1 MCGATVDTIPR
12 GRRPAPGDD
21 DGAALVTVV
30 LLTSGFLA
38 LSMLIAHLAMQGIL
52 GASVD
57 RKRLVSIA
65 AAEAGLDTAF
75 SLIKAGTGNR
85 CTVTGELPGTGSVV
99 GTYSVAVTYY
109 DSSNATVSCD
119 PTNGP
124 AAGAVAATLQATGS
138 TVNAAYSGADLALGN
153 RKLTA
158 RLAIVEST
166 SSGAAPTAL
175 FSEASL
181 TVNGGTLIYDTD
193 GNSATSL
200 ATVYTNG
207 DFLCDNGGTEVQ
219 GAAQAPKGLATM
231 NGGCILGGDLTASG
245 LVYMNNSG
253 TSVGGSA
260 YSTADSLSM
269 EGGAVVKGNAKVN
282 GTITLNNSGTAI
294 YGTQT
299 QGAATSSFPDLR
311 QAFPYQWYDS
321 TVWDAAGFTQKTD
334 LGTSCTNAFT
344 TASAAPSSSG
354 AKILIRGDCTLGTGT
369 ITAKTDVALFL
380 TKGFNGALTIASD
393 SSSVKR
399 NVYLIVPAGSTAK
412 PTNWTPPTSCTTGN
426 TTLQGDTT
434 SASSINL
441 YIYTPCALTLVPSV
455 SLYGQLFGG
464 SIDPGSSSGSVI
476 RFVDVSVPG
485 EPTGSSA
492 PASVT
497 MSSRTETS

>member
-1 MCGATVDTIPR
+1 MDPC
-12 GRRPAPGDD
+12 GRRRGAERTDD
-21 DGAALVTVV
+21 AGTALVTVV

-38 LSMLIAHLAMQGIL
+38 LSMLVAHLAMQGIL

-57 RKRLVSIA
+57 RKRIVSIA

-85 CTVTGELPGTGSVV
+85 CTVTGQLPGTGFAV

-119 PTNGP
+119 PTTGP
-124 AAGAVAATLQATGS
+124 ASGVVSATLQSTGS
-138 TVNAAYSGADLALGN
+138 TVNAAYSGAALVLGS

-181 TVNGGTLIYDTD
+181 TVSGGGLIYDTD
-193 GNSATSL
+193 GNAATSL

-207 DFLCDNGGTEVQ
+207 NFYCTNGGTEIV
-219 GAAQAPKGLATM
+219 GAVQAPKGTGTM
-231 NGGCILGGDLTASG
+231 DGGCIVRGDLTASG
-245 LVYMNNSG
+245 LVYINNSG
-253 TSVGGSA
+253 TSVDGSV
-260 YSTADSLSM
+260 YSTANSLSM
-269 EGGAVVKGNAKVN
+269 EGGSVVKGNAKVN

-311 QAFPYQWYDS
+311 QPFPYQWYDT
-321 TVWDAAGFTQKTD
+321 TVWDAAGFTQKVD
-334 LGTSCTNAFT
+334 VGTSCTNVASY
-344 TASAAPSSSG
+344 ASAAPSTAG
-354 AKILIRGDCTLGTGT
+354 AKIAIKGACALGSAT

-380 TKGFNGALTIASD
+380 TNGFDGTLTIASD
-393 SSSVKR
+393 DPSVKR
-399 NVYLIVPAGSTAK
+399 NVYLIVPAGTSAK
-412 PTNWTPPTSCTTGN
+412 PTNWTPPTSCSTGN
-426 TTLQGDTT
+426 TTLQGGTT

-441 YIYTPCALTLVPSV
+441 YVYTPCALTVVPAV
-455 SLYGQLFGG
+455 DLYGQLFGG
-464 SIDPGSSSGSVI
+464 ALDPGSSSGTVI